1 MSKTYFK
8 SYIWLLETLQSHGS
22 LTLKELQSLWLHSA
36 VNDEGKKLA
45 PRTFSNHIRAIFD
58 IFGIEIVCDRK
69 DNTYYIDNEDDVCDR
84 NVRDWML
91 DALSLGNLLNESLGL
106 KDRIVFENAPSGY
119 NHLAT
124 VISAIRDNDVLDV
137 VYHSYQKEAPESLIL
152 EPYCLREHK
161 KRWYLYARKGNDST
175 PHMFAL
181 DRIQSMVVGKSK
193 FSLPKSFDVDEYFSG
208 VYGPRVYSD
217 MKCETVVLK
226 VSAFQSKYFMSLP
239 LHKSQEILE
248 ETLDYTIFK
257 YHLVPDYDF
266 RQDVLSFG
274 DQVEILEPSALR
286 KDIAGIVSKLNLKYN
301 L

>member
-22 LTLKELQSLWLHSA
+22 LTLKELQSLWLRSS

-58 IFGIEIVCDRK
+58 IFGIEIVCDRVN
-69 DNTYYIDNEDDVCDR
+69 NTYRIDNEGDVYGHKM
-84 NVRDWML
+84 RDWML

-106 KDRIVFENAPSGY
+106 RNRIVFENAPSGY

-124 VISAIRDNDVLDV
+124 VIGAMRDNNVLDV
-137 VYHSYQKEAPESLIL
+137 VYHSCQKKASENLVL
-152 EPYCLREHK
+152 EPYCLREYK
-161 KRWYLYARKGNDST
+161 KRWYLYARKDNDST

-181 DRIQSMVVGKSK
+181 DRIQSLVVRKSK
-193 FSLPKSFDVDEYFSG
+193 FSFPKSFDVDEYFSG

-217 MKCETVVLK
+217 KKCATVVLK

-248 ETLDYTIFK
+248 ETSDYTIFK

-286 KDIAGIVSKLNLKYN
+286 KDIADIVSKLNLKYI